1 MRSDDVS
8 LGEMI
13 AAADQL
19 LALLANPQ
27 AERLLRQDRAFRH
40 SVFFEFVIIGEGV
53 AQLSE
58 ELKLRRPGIP
68 WRQISAFRHRIAHGY
83 LELSLG
89 IVWQLWQ
96 NEIPRLRLQLAE
108 VLAAEFPAGPQG

>member
-1 MRSDDVS
+1 M
-8 LGEMI
+8 
-13 AAADQL
+13 
-19 LALLANPQ
+19 
-27 AERLLRQDRAFRH
+27 
-40 SVFFEFVIIGEGV
+40 